1 MHEQL
6 HLSVSCPL
14 QGASRLTQGWVDTVL
29 MGPPPVSASRTRLI
43 HIWLLLFTFLFTL
56 PAFLLC
62 IICTSNFTNNIK
74 LMLYKVETI
83 QKYT

>member
-43 HIWLLLFTFLFTL
+43 HICATL
-56 PAFLLC
+56 YL
-62 IICTSNFTNNIK
+62 S
-74 LMLYKVETI
+74 V
-83 QKYT
+83 